1 MGIYT
6 SLTDEDLEAEISEY
20 RGAIKKAAMG
30 GVGKVAGEGRMIEYV
45 AGNLG
50 DARLALREL
59 YAEASR
65 RGLNFG
71 DRGGAIAVEIG

>member
-6 SLTDEDLEAEISEY
+6 SLSDEDLANEIAEY
-20 RGAIKKAAMG
+20 RAAVKKASLG

-45 AGNLG
+45 QGNIG

-59 YAEASR
+59 YAEAAR
-65 RGLNFG
+65 RGLDTG
-71 DRGGAIAVEIG
+71 PSGSAIAVEIG